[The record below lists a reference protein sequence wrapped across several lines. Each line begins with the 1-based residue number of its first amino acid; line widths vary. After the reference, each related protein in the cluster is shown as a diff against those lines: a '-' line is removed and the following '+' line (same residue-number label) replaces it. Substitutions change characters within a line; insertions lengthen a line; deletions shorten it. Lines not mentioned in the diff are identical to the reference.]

1 MVGSGFSR
9 ACLREPTV
17 PAPPL
22 WGDFKARMEIALGYT
37 SGYAPDALRLAQ
49 EYQTLHGED
58 GLDRLIRE
66 LVPDERWL
74 PGPLHKQLLELPWQD
89 VLTTNWDTLLERTT
103 PETPDRVYSC
113 VRTVQDIAHQAAP
126 RIIKLHG
133 SLPSH
138 KPFIFTEDE
147 FRTYPA
153 NFAPF
158 VNLAQQVMLEHELCL
173 IGFSGVDP
181 NFLAWSGW
189 ARDTL
194 GASTRRIRLVGS
206 LNLTPPARALLEAR
220 NVTPIDLG
228 PLVKAVHSS
237 EKHER
242 ALEIFF
248 EALNFAKPPSP
259 FNWVKSPDRFS
270 APPNAPDH
278 EKATKQEMAETWAED
293 RMSYPGWVVGPVRQ
307 TNSLTYSFPTLQKGP
322 ETPEAHLRFAA
333 EKIWR
338 HRTACIWIFQND
350 LEEADQHYE
359 AEHSNLSSPE
369 RIALCVACATEWR
382 RFQDWGKWSV
392 WMERL
397 QAISSEEGRL
407 AYAYETGQRALLKWD
422 DAAILTAATSLKSEE
437 PIWMMRRAG
446 LLATLYH
453 HREAA
458 ELYQAAL
465 LRIRQ
470 KQVSDPKSAWL
481 ISLEGW
487 AAFYHRCSKS
497 ALNDDPYSYPEDE
510 TDETRMRF
518 LGAKADP
525 WDTISRYDNLATK
538 RIDRNRKDSEPWS
551 LSFKPGSYR
560 HGGSTR
566 LGGDDECPFYGLLE
580 LIERT
585 GAPESISNFDVFST
599 RLETAYRAITNP
611 DEDDFMTFLARY
623 RGGDKKILDWVLPR
637 TKVAQLGT
645 EAIEQLL
652 VGIQKR
658 VDRLR
663 ALNDT
668 RNGNNHLAFLLEVM
682 ARIVIRAPSKKA
694 LELFLWAISLLEKP
708 AIWWG
713 GYAASNA
720 IMEAAV
726 EAMDRT
732 DKSSALL
739 AAIALETPT
748 EGGAVAIER
757 DWPEPI
763 DAFSDQDASDLK
775 ISTAASLRIDELI
788 SHVRGGQKL
797 DRGRA
802 IRRLHLLY
810 KAGKISD
817 LQSQTLQDAI
827 WERTGESGWP
837 SDTDLHPWIFF
848 ELPGQE
854 QASELFHMN
863 IVSAVSEGSVSHDL
877 LMNLRIGLKVG
888 GYLLDEATLA
898 SCISACLDWVPPSME
913 GRSEFDIAMSVDTGL
928 NRITAREIGEV
939 LARTLLPKL
948 DPQKIAD
955 SDIETRLTTDE
966 YYQRLPQLVAVAY
979 QIERLFPDNA
989 SFALSLVRL
998 ALASRD
1004 PERVYP
1010 AYVAIMQYIQETA
1023 FESQNSGAIV
1033 ELLMHAIEQRTQP
1046 GLSSAL
1052 QLVCDLVAAGRLSSA
1067 NRERIVAALPAVLE
1081 EYRYDQGR
1089 LEIPSLADLP
1099 LVRKRVHRL
1108 AFLLREREG
1117 LLEEIEA
1124 GLRND
1129 PLPEVRSIET

>member
-1 MVGSGFSR
+1 M
-9 ACLREPTV
+9 
-17 PAPPL
+17 
-22 WGDFKARMEIALGYT
+22 
-37 SGYAPDALRLAQ
+37 AQ

-66 LVPDERWL
+66 LVPDERWS
-74 PGPLHKQLLELPWQD
+74 PGPLHKRLLEFPWQD

-228 PLVKAVHSS
+228 PLVKDVHSS

-259 FNWVKSPDRFS
+259 FDWVKSPDRFS

-278 EKATKQEMAETWAED
+278 EKASRKEVAETWAGD
-293 RMSYPGWVVGPVRQ
+293 RLSYPGWIVGPVRQ
-307 TNSLTYSFPTLQKGP
+307 TNSLTYSLPTLKKGP

-338 HRTACIWIFQND
+338 HRTACIWIFQKD
-350 LEEADQHYE
+350 LEEADQHYD

-407 AYAYETGQRALLKWD
+407 AYAYEAGQRALLKWD
-422 DAAILTAATSLKSEE
+422 DAAILTSATSLKSEE

-497 ALNDDPYSYPEDE
+497 ALTDDPFSYPEDE

-525 WDTISRYDNLATK
+525 WDTISRYDNLTTK

-585 GAPESISNFDVFST
+585 GAPETISNFDVFST
-599 RLETAYRAITNP
+599 RVETAYRAITNP
-611 DEDDFMTFLARY
+611 DEDDLMAFLARY
-623 RGGDKKILDWVLPR
+623 RGADKKILDWALPR
-637 TKVAQLGT
+637 TKVAQLST
-645 EAIEQLL
+645 EAVEQLL
-652 VGIQKR
+652 EGIQKR

-668 RNGNNHLAFLLEVM
+668 QNGNNHLAFLLEVM

-694 LELFLWAISLLEKP
+694 LELFLWAISLFEKP

-720 IMEAAV
+720 VMEAAV
-726 EAMDRT
+726 EAMALAE
-732 DKSSALL
+732 KSSALL
-739 AAIALETPT
+739 AAIGLKTPG
-748 EGGAVAIER
+748 EGGAVATER

-763 DAFSDQDASDLK
+763 DAFSDQNASDLE
-775 ISTAASLRIDELI
+775 ISTATSLRIDELI
-788 SHVRGGQKL
+788 SHVENGQKL

-802 IRRLHLLY
+802 IRRLHLLF
-810 KAGKISD
+810 KAGKLSN
-817 LQSQTLQDAI
+817 LQSQALQDAI
-827 WERTGESGWP
+827 WKRKGESGWP
-837 SDTDLHPWIFF
+837 SETDLHPWLFL
-848 ELPGQE
+848 ELPGHE
-854 QASELFHMN
+854 HASEVFRTN
-863 IVSAVSEGSVSHDL
+863 ILKAVSEGSVSHDL

-898 SCISACLDWVPPSME
+898 SCISVCLDWVPPSME
-913 GRSEFDIAMSVDTGL
+913 GRSDFDIAMSGDTGL

-939 LARTLLPKL
+939 LARTLLPMF
-948 DPQKIAD
+948 DPQTIAD
-955 SDIETRLTTDE
+955 RDIESRLTANE
-966 YYQRLPQLVAVAY
+966 SYQRLPQLVAVAY
-979 QIERLFPDNA
+979 QIERLFPEHA

-1010 AYVAIMQYIQETA
+1010 AYVAMMQYTQDEA
-1023 FESQNSGAIV
+1023 FETENSGAIV

-1052 QLVCDLVAAGRLSSA
+1052 HLMCDLVATERLSPA
-1067 NRERIVAALPAVLE
+1067 NQQRIVAALPALME

-1089 LEIPSLADLP
+1089 LEVPSLADLP
-1099 LVRKRVHRL
+1099 LVRKRIHRL
-1108 AFLLREREG
+1108 TSLLRKQDY

-1124 GLRND
+1124 QLSND
-1129 PLPEVRSIET
+1129 PLPEVRNINT